1 MKKTRSELAVVKNV
15 NSKLEKRIINLQ
27 KNQAKTEQYSRRN
40 NIELSGIANGAP
52 EINLEIVVEDICNDF
67 GLEIETKDIER
78 CHRLPISR
86 YCSWFFLSLLPA
98 YLG

>member
-1 MKKTRSELAVVKNV
+1 MDHQFAKKSSQDRTIQS
-15 NSKLEKRIINLQ
+15 S
-27 KNQAKTEQYSRRN
+27 N
-40 NIELSGIANGAP
+40 NIELSGIANGVP

-98 YLG
+98 YLD

>member
-1 MKKTRSELAVVKNV
+1 MDHQFAKKSSQDRTIQS
-15 NSKLEKRIINLQ
+15 S
-27 KNQAKTEQYSRRN
+27 N
-40 NIELSGIANGAP
+40 NIELSGIANGVP